1 MLGTDTENRSARFRS
16 FTRSVPLAS
25 KRSKEFVRL
34 AAGETVPVTDR
45 HRVVAEI
52 MAQSGVRC
60 YRMWLDLAWLG
71 RDRQGSA
78 GGPRRSRRS
87 RTTGRFRSERARK
100 PTFGSPDGA
109 ILERAASSE
118 GNQTLVR
125 PTLTPDSTRQNHCVE
140 VRAGRTK
147 GGKQAKRSIRVFPSS
162 T

>member
-1 MLGTDTENRSARFRS
+1 MLGTDTENRCARFRS

-45 HRVVAEI
+45 DRVVAEI

-60 YRMWLDLAWLG
+60 YRMWLDLAWLC

-78 GGPRRSRRS
+78 GGPRRKAALGSRRS
-87 RTTGRFRSERARK
+87 RPPGVLDRERARK

-109 ILERAASSE
+109 
-118 GNQTLVR
+118 N
-125 PTLTPDSTRQNHCVE
+125 
-140 VRAGRTK
+140 
-147 GGKQAKRSIRVFPSS
+147 
-162 T
+162 